1 MKRIQSA
8 CIYKTIHFQ
17 LKDGLEHEAAVAA
30 VRQEAAAYE
39 AGLRQKNV
47 GYRILEEHTQPDG
60 SIRIKIKMQQAP
72 LGGVHGLNHPML
84 RRKGRQVLPA
94 EILGRSRLQLSSP
107 PRKTAMPKRPG
118 PVWTTRAGLICPSA
132 RSSLHRVFSSSRG
145 CSSRAS
151 LGASPFNRAT

>member
-30 VRQEAAAYE
+30 VRQETAAYE

-60 SIRIKIKMQQAP
+60 SIRIKIKMQYNKHP
-72 LGGVHGLNHPML
+72 LGEYMD
-84 RRKGRQVLPA
+84 
-94 EILGRSRLQLSSP
+94 
-107 PRKTAMPKRPG
+107 
-118 PVWTTRAGLICPSA
+118 
-132 RSSLHRVFSSSRG
+132 
-145 CSSRAS
+145 
-151 LGASPFNRAT
+151 

>member
-39 AGLRQKNV
+39 DGLRQKNV

-60 SIRIKIKMQQAP
+60 SIRIKIKMQYNKHP
-72 LGGVHGLNHPML
+72 LGEYMD
-84 RRKGRQVLPA
+84 
-94 EILGRSRLQLSSP
+94 
-107 PRKTAMPKRPG
+107 
-118 PVWTTRAGLICPSA
+118 
-132 RSSLHRVFSSSRG
+132 
-145 CSSRAS
+145 
-151 LGASPFNRAT
+151 

>member
-47 GYRILEEHTQPDG
+47 GYRILEEQTLPDG
-60 SIRIKIKMQQAP
+60 SIVVKLQKQYNKYDCAP
-72 LGGVHGLNHPML
+72 YF
-84 RRKGRQVLPA
+84 Q
-94 EILGRSRLQLSSP
+94 
-107 PRKTAMPKRPG
+107 
-118 PVWTTRAGLICPSA
+118 
-132 RSSLHRVFSSSRG
+132 
-145 CSSRAS
+145 
-151 LGASPFNRAT
+151 

>member
-60 SIRIKIKMQQAP
+60 SIRIKIKMQYNKHP
-72 LGGVHGLNHPML
+72 LGGTWIEPPHATPEGTV
-84 RRKGRQVLPA
+84 RFF
-94 EILGRSRLQLSSP
+94 RL
-107 PRKTAMPKRPG
+107 K
-118 PVWTTRAGLICPSA
+118 
-132 RSSLHRVFSSSRG
+132 F
-145 CSSRAS
+145 
-151 LGASPFNRAT
+151 

>member
-60 SIRIKIKMQQAP
+60 SIRIKIKMQY
-72 LGGVHGLNHPML
+72 NKHPW
-84 RRKGRQVLPA
+84 GSTWIEPPHA
-94 EILGRSRLQLSSP
+94 TPEGPSGSS
-107 PRKTAMPKRPG
+107 G
-118 PVWTTRAGLICPSA
+118 
-132 RSSLHRVFSSSRG
+132 
-145 CSSRAS
+145 
-151 LGASPFNRAT
+151 

>member
-60 SIRIKIKMQQAP
+60 SIRIKINMQYNKHP
-72 LGGVHGLNHPML
+72 LGEYMD
-84 RRKGRQVLPA
+84 
-94 EILGRSRLQLSSP
+94 
-107 PRKTAMPKRPG
+107 
-118 PVWTTRAGLICPSA
+118 
-132 RSSLHRVFSSSRG
+132 
-145 CSSRAS
+145 
-151 LGASPFNRAT
+151 